1 MTTTAEDRSSGPPAT
16 SNWLSFAGLLL
27 CVMGFFNLLDG
38 IVALSKKEF
47 YVISEG
53 RLLVFNFTA
62 WGAIWIIVGIAMF
75 GVGGAILARQAWART
90 PGIGLAVLAIIGQL
104 VYLNAFPVWSVI
116 VIALCVI
123 AIYGLMVPPSGS
135 IAT

>member
-1 MTTTAEDRSSGPPAT
+1 MTRITEDRSSGPAT
-16 SNWLSFAGLLL
+16 SSWLSFAGLLL
-27 CVMGFFNLLDG
+27 FVVGFFNLLDG
-38 IVALSKKEF
+38 IVALSKEEF

-53 RLLVFNFTA
+53 RLLVFNFAA
-62 WGAIWIIVGIAMF
+62 WGAIWIILGIVMMV
-75 GVGGAILARQAWART
+75 VGGAILARQAWART
-90 PGIGLAVLAIIGQL
+90 PGIALAILAIIGQL